1 MNFHALVR
9 KARSLGRQKR
19 GSVLIETAIAA
30 PVLLLAL
37 GGMTDLTLM
46 ALARLKLSSAAN
58 NIGTIVSSGGRALDE
73 AEMTDVL
80 DNIDKIVSPI
90 SDFATNGK
98 VVIAAVES
106 TNELGGNTKVV
117 WNRCIGGLNIA
128 TLPANQR
135 ALAGSTGSA
144 YTLASDVDLDVG
156 LTGAVVQVSYK
167 YKPTFLLQLIPDTG
181 RIITKTYV
189 QRTRFGEFTPTVI
202 NGDPNTTADDVATRP
217 C

>member
-9 KARSLGRQKR
+9 KARSLGRQNR

-30 PVLLLAL
+30 PVLLLAM

-80 DNIDKIVSPI
+80 DNIDKVVAPI
-90 SDFATNGK
+90 SDFSTNGK

-117 WNRCIGGLNIA
+117 WNRCIGGLDIA
-128 TLPANQR
+128 SITANQR

-156 LTGAVVQVSYK
+156 LTAAVIQVSYK
-167 YKPTFLLQLIPDTG
+167 YKPTFLLQLLPDTG

-189 QRTRFGEFTPTVI
+189 QRTRYGEFTPTVI
-202 NGDPNTTADDVATRP
+202 NGDPNTTADDVASRP